1 MGKKE
6 RRWEKG
12 GDLLSRLSVQG
23 KRGEIQT
30 SDKSS
35 VRRQSDS
42 SELSAELSSQSGFL
56 ENFNSFQ
63 GVVLNRHVKKCL
75 GVQCNEDNVM
85 HILEGTGILY
95 EQN

>member
-12 GDLLSRLSVQG
+12 GDLLSRLSVEG

-30 SDKSS
+30 SDKSC

-42 SELSAELSSQSGFL
+42 SELSAKLRRQSAFL
-56 ENFNSFQ
+56 ENFNYFR
-63 GVVLNRHVKKCL
+63 GVVLNTYLKKNLGFLIKREFHV
-75 GVQCNEDNVM
+75 NVM
-85 HILEGTGILY
+85 I
-95 EQN
+95 